1 MKRILILL
9 LALLTLALPLVSC
22 DSGTPAETKEPAG
35 TNEPSDPVSPTSG
48 EIDRSGDY
56 LYNPRLKA
64 AYRVNDTTIRAQFT
78 VPVAGQ
84 QHILIGSVYACGDAA
99 FETRIACA
107 EAYPVNAA
115 ANDKFTFL
123 LSDTWELVFS
133 SALPEKPF
141 VCITEPPE
149 YSDGDP
155 VMEKIFFGAFGE
167 GLYGDSAFGNRRAA
181 VLECSDEEIPGE
193 TDPRPRVLWADVT
206 DPETGTARIRFSE
219 PVTSLNG
226 ALNTHLFVSDQANP
240 MPGAGESWQIGV
252 TDVKAIGGQT
262 RDGKT
267 YAATWEFRFAGKPD
281 RNYGVI
287 RISENDG
294 GAPAE
299 FASPSD
305 NDDLGRVL
313 VGISGN
319 PVRAT
324 FTDAWDVAFAQ
335 FDMTDLIE

>member
-1 MKRILILL
+1 MKRFINPLFAVL
-9 LALLTLALPLVSC
+9 LACSLLFSC
-22 DSGTPAETKEPAG
+22 GQTGIPEETAAPADTEKKTEPAE
-35 TNEPSDPVSPTSG
+35 N

-56 LYNPRLKA
+56 TYNPCLTG
-64 AYRVNDTTIRAQFT
+64 AYRVDDRTVRVKFS

-84 QHILIGSVYACGDAA
+84 QHILVASVFACGDAA

-262 RDGKT
+262 KDGKT
-267 YAATWEFRFAGKPD
+267 YAEAWEFHFAGKPD

-305 NDDLGRVL
+305 NDDIGRVL